1 MEKINAAYIKT
12 IYQKD
17 DYIVA
22 VYKSEKKNITVT
34 GYNLPETRN
43 LSINFEGDYVKN
55 KYGTSFNA
63 TSFEIEK
70 PLDLKGF
77 RTYMSSLKCGIGD
90 KISEKIFK
98 KYGKEIWNV
107 LDNEPERLL
116 EIKGVTQNKLDK
128 ILIKLKNTKVIREI
142 MAVLY

>member
-63 TSFEIEK
+63 TS
-70 PLDLKGF
+70 
-77 RTYMSSLKCGIGD
+77 T
-90 KISEKIFK
+90 
-98 KYGKEIWNV
+98 
-107 LDNEPERLL
+107 
-116 EIKGVTQNKLDK
+116 
-128 ILIKLKNTKVIREI
+128 
-142 MAVLY
+142 